1 MKTIVSLGLLA
12 TSAPALMAST
22 VAYWRFEEGPD
33 GGNVARGGLPDGSFY
48 AGVADVA
55 GNSNELSAWS
65 NGGGAGYV
73 YRTDSPG
80 AVVPQTGAANSFSV
94 QNTGGFPAMWTETGT
109 SMQTWSPATWTIE
122 VTFQPE
128 NGGYR
133 TLVGRDSRG
142 SVVPGDANLAA
153 LYLQIQPDNSL
164 AIKYCDVQGVW
175 HQAISS
181 ANLVQGF
188 AFPNTA
194 AGQWQTAAAVCDGAT
209 LSLYYKNIEL
219 GDVAYTL
226 AAQTNLTLSG
236 STNTALTAGTGDGG
250 DWDAGNFTVGR
261 GLYAG
266 GHGDRAWGFIDE
278 TRISDTALTPSQF
291 LWTVPEPGPAML
303 ALSGLLV
310 FLRRRR
316 LPRFW
321 GVVIPPSA

>member
-33 GGNVARGGLPDGSFY
+33 GGNVARGGLGDGIFY
-48 AGVADVA
+48 AGVADA
-55 GNSNELSAWS
+55 TGNGNELSAWS
-65 NGGGAGYV
+65 NGSYAGYV

-80 AVVPQTGAANSFSV
+80 TIVPQTGAANNFSV
-94 QNTGGFPAMWTETGT
+94 QNTGGDPAMWTETGT

-128 NGGYR
+128 LTNGYR
-133 TLVGRDSRG
+133 TLVGRDSQG
-142 SVVPGDANLAA
+142 SVTTGDANLAA
-153 LYLQIQPDNSL
+153 LYLQILPDEAL

-175 HQAISS
+175 HEAISS

-188 AFPNTA
+188 AFPDTA
-194 AGQWQTAAAVCDGAT
+194 AGQWQTAAAVCDGTT

-236 STNTALTAGTGDGG
+236 STNTALTAGTGDGV

-261 GLYAG
+261 GMYAG
-266 GHGDRAWGFIDE
+266 GHGDRAYGFIDE
-278 TRISDTALTPSQF
+278 TRISDTALAPSQF
-291 LWTVPEPGPAML
+291 LWVPEPGSAML

-316 LPRFW
+316 
-321 GVVIPPSA
+321 